1 MILNTLLSA
10 AFPLNDKRL
19 YISIL
24 PSKESKILLLDLFK
38 NDPYF
43 ITALVK
49 YNNLSTKIN
58 TKKEKEELIK
68 QYKNIMY
75 LLLER
80 LHVTLFK
87 NFTIPNKLA
96 DQFTMYIRDTMTQKL
111 DNISTTIFEFELDTD
126 SNYNLIINLK
136 ADQSLEVFK
145 KEILNMYNQLTKS
158 NKINPAKELYHIEL
172 FKFPDFKAKLISK
185 YMRNHVDT
193 DENSFGKHLIG
204 KKITY
209 DQIEL
214 KIENQ
219 EYHFGKSD
227 AVNKP
232 VEVKKVEE
240 KPKEEIKKQEEN
252 ISKVEIKNEQKAS

>member
-1 MILNTLLSA
+1 MLLNTLLSA

-43 ITALVK
+43 ITTLVK

-58 TKKEKEELIK
+58 TKKEKEELVK

-80 LHVTLFK
+80 LHITLFK

-96 DQFTMYIRDTMTQKL
+96 DQFTIYIRDTMTQKL

-136 ADQSLEVFK
+136 ADQSLENFK
-145 KEILNMYNQLTKS
+145 KEILNTYNQLTKS
-158 NKINPAKELYHIEL
+158 NKINPAKDLYHIEL

-204 KKITY
+204 KKITFE
-209 DQIEL
+209 QIEL

-219 EYHFGKSD
+219 EYHFSKSD
-227 AVNKP
+227 AINKP
-232 VEVKKVEE
+232 INVKK
-240 KPKEEIKKQEEN
+240 
-252 ISKVEIKNEQKAS
+252 

>member
-1 MILNTLLSA
+1 MILNALLSA

-126 SNYNLIINLK
+126 SRYNLIINLK

-145 KEILNMYNQLTKS
+145 KEILDMYNQLTKS
-158 NKINPAKELYHIEL
+158 NKINPVKDLYHIEL
-172 FKFPDFKAKLISK
+172 FKFPDFKAKLVSK
-185 YMRNHVDT
+185 YMKNHVNNE
-193 DENSFGKHLIG
+193 ENSFGKHLLG
-204 KKITY
+204 KKITFE
-209 DQIEL
+209 QIEL

-227 AVNKP
+227 VVNKP
-232 VEVKKVEE
+232 IEVKKVEE
-240 KPKEEIKKQEEN
+240 KPKEEIKKEEP
-252 ISKVEIKNEQKAS
+252 KKEEEEIKK